1 MKLSQLYSNDPKHFP
16 PIRFNGIDDKELS
29 VIFAKVKK
37 PKDTQRDSHNLGKTL
52 LVELID
58 FLLLKNVS
66 DSSTHFL
73 AKHSILFADWVFFL
87 EIQNPAGSFITVRRA
102 VKEPSKIAFRTHPKR
117 VKPQAN
123 DNYVHGQWDHKDV
136 AIDRAVQLLDGHL
149 GLDAIKPFSYRS
161 GVGYFLRTQ
170 ADYHDLFQLAKTSQS
185 PDRFWKPYMAKLFG
199 LDPELVAQKYDLD
212 DEVAELRKK
221 ADEIQ
226 QTVPTVRT
234 RNLNELRMDVNN
246 RRVELADTE
255 GRLDRFKFAQEELRI
270 SKEAAEELENEDA
283 EINHRLSNL
292 DYDIGQIKASMNST
306 VMFDLNHIE
315 KVFRETE
322 TYFSPQL
329 SKDYEELLQFNRT
342 ITTERSKFLRQQLK
356 ELEKERNDLANRKAE
371 LDETRSRYY
380 EILQE
385 RDTFKKFKSLQK
397 EQAVQRAELENRL
410 LQIRQ
415 LQALQIAEQN
425 YRAKQAERTQLIEQI
440 DAQVSAGTP
449 IHEKISSE
457 FARMVRRVL
466 ALTGSVF
473 LEMNKNGNIECRHT
487 ADPPK
492 TDAGQSSQSEGTTYK
507 RLLCILFDLAV
518 LKAYS
523 NQAFF
528 GFVYHDGVL
537 ETMDD
542 RKKFALLNLL
552 KEFAAE
558 TSVQYIFSVIQSEM
572 PIQENGHRLEFT
584 GHEVVR
590 ELSDVGTKG
599 RLFQMSPF

>member
-16 PIRFNGIDDKELS
+16 PILFNGIEDKDLS
-29 VIFAKVKK
+29 VIYARVKK
-37 PKDTQRDSHNLGKTL
+37 PKDAQKDSHNLGKTL

-58 FLLLKNVS
+58 FLLLKNVN
-66 DSSTHFL
+66 DAAAHFL
-73 AKHSILFADWVFFL
+73 SKHFILFADWVFFL
-87 EIQNPAGSFITVRRA
+87 EIQTPAGTFITVRRG
-102 VKEPSKIAFRTHPKR
+102 VKEPSKVAFRTHPQR
-117 VKPQAN
+117 IKPQAN
-123 DNYVHGQWDHKDV
+123 NTYAHTDWDHKDL

-185 PDRFWKPYMAKLFG
+185 PDKFWKPYMAKLFG
-199 LDPELVAQKYDLD
+199 LDPDLVTRKYELD

-226 QTVPTVRT
+226 QTVPSVKT

-246 RRVELADTE
+246 RRTELAETE

-283 EINHRLSNL
+283 EINDRLANL
-292 DYDIGQIKASMNST
+292 DYDIGQIKSSMTSA
-306 VMFDLNHIE
+306 VMFDLAHIQ
-315 KVFRETE
+315 KVFKETE

-329 SKDYEELLQFNRT
+329 AKDYEELLHFNRT
-342 ITTERSKFLRQQLK
+342 ITTERSKFLKQQLR
-356 ELEKERNDLANRKAE
+356 ELEKERNELATRKGE

-380 EILQE
+380 EILRE

-397 EQAVQRAELENRL
+397 EQAVQRAELESRI

-425 YRAKQAERTQLIEQI
+425 FRTKQVERTLLIEQI
-440 DAQVSAGTP
+440 DAQVSASTP
-449 IHEKISSE
+449 IHERISSE

-466 ALTGSVF
+466 ALTGNVF
-473 LEMNKNGNIECRHT
+473 LEINKSGNIECRHT

-523 NQAFF
+523 DQAFF
-528 GFVYHDGVL
+528 RFVYHDGVL

-542 RKKFALLNLL
+542 RKKFALLKLL
-552 KEFAAE
+552 KEFATE
-558 TSVQYIFSVIQSEM
+558 TGVQYIFSVIESEM
-572 PIQENGHRLEFT
+572 PIQENGLRLEFT
-584 GHEVVR
+584 GDEIVR